1 MTEWLCLFSAFDHR
15 VLRNLPRRKWGA
27 ILRAVWMVP
36 AKVRCSACSLAILDS
51 VVEFMNKTTRIS
63 GVYGLLDQD
72 NALIDRMTSRE
83 ILNLFRALRVLSR
96 ELTSAIV
103 DRMIELVDLMPH
115 ANRLTRTYCNKC
127 KVSIAVAIVGN
138 LRLLYPDESTAG
150 VYPIAERNI

>member
-1 MTEWLCLFSAFDHR
+1 MRCEWCPQKYD
-15 VLRNLPRRKWGA
+15 
-27 ILRAVWMVP
+27 
-36 AKVRCSACSLAILDS
+36 VRHAHWRSVVIKRGRLDS

-72 NALIDRMTSRE
+72 NARIDRMTSRE

-103 DRMIELVDLMPH
+103 DHMIELVDLMPH
-115 ANRLTRTYCNKC
+115 ANRLTRTYC

-138 LRLLYPDESTAG
+138 LRLLYPDEPTAG
-150 VYPIAERNI
+150 VYPIADRNI